1 MVRSRLFQKF
11 LFEILIIVIGISVS
25 FWINNKQTAYD
36 NQIKEKQLLQNIAS
50 SLQEIKVHIENRKNI
65 FDQENE
71 LMDYMSQNWGKIN
84 TDSIVD
90 VLQEGKYLKS
100 FHNLFLDYREFH
112 PPIAEIES
120 FVADGSIELIKN
132 PDIKVALIDLT
143 DSRLDYVV
151 QNVASEID
159 LQQAFRAVLI
169 QNKDPI
175 LLRAL
180 QTSQTEMY
188 DRFVNSDPS
197 YRNKITLEINAFLK
211 QPEARNYLNLKI
223 RQRYFVM
230 LFFNQF
236 KDAVQKIEQW
246 ILKELSESF

>member
-1 MVRSRLFQKF
+1 
-11 LFEILIIVIGISVS
+11 LIIVIGISVS

>member
-1 MVRSRLFQKF
+1 M
-11 LFEILIIVIGISVS
+11 IIVIGISVS
-25 FWINNKQTAYD
+25 FWINNKQIAYD

-71 LMDYMSQNWGKIN
+71 LMDYMSQNWGRIN

-90 VLQEGKYLKS
+90 VLQEGKYVKS

-132 PDIKVALIDLT
+132 PEIKVALIDLT
-143 DSRLDYVV
+143 DSRLDYIA

-197 YRNKITLEINAFLK
+197 YRNKITLEINAILK

>member
-197 YRNKITLEINAFLK
+197 YRNKITLEIKAFLK

>member
-169 QNKDPI
+169 HNKDPI